1 MTEIREIPGRKM
13 DCAEF
18 QDRLP
23 ELFESGKDINSEEH
37 LKSCENCAALVRD
50 LQYIASQAKLLL
62 PIQDPRPEVWDSIR
76 EALELEGTSRVSNIT
91 GKPR

>member
-1 MTEIREIPGRKM
+1 MSEIREIPGREM

-62 PIQDPRPEVWDSIR
+62 PIQDPRPEVWDHIR
-76 EALELEGTSRVSNIT
+76 AALEVEGSSSSINSPVR
-91 GKPR
+91 RR